1 MDLYGLFYIASTD
14 QRPMM
19 AFFASKSVGHQLP
32 DMAKAKA
39 GKVDASQAMA
49 SRPMGGIHSP
59 IC

>member
-1 MDLYGLFYIASTD
+1 
-14 QRPMM
+14 M
-19 AFFASKSVGHQLP
+19 AFFAFKSVGHQLP

-49 SRPMGGIHSP
+49 SEPMGGIHSP